1 MVKSLVHHHET
12 ATGLGVLN
20 PPGKHVGV
28 LLTELLFVLLEL
40 FECGS
45 DVFDFRL
52 GMPLPVGLGQAH
64 GVGPAVELPVQAPQF
79 STAVARPGAPIRNRV
94 ALVGRVPK
102 PPGGAGQLRV
112 VTVVVA
118 MAEPGKP
125 GLGSLLLLVFVAVD
139 VPAGVVRNDGGEG
152 VASGSKAGPLDQ
164 LAELAGGVF
173 AD

>member
-1 MVKSLVHHHET
+1 MVKSLVDHHET

-102 PPGGAGQLRV
+102 PPGGAGQLWV

-118 MAEPGKP
+118 LAKPGKL
-125 GLGSLLLLVFVAVD
+125 GLRSPLLVLVAID
-139 VPAGVVRNDGGEG
+139 DPAEVVRDGGGQG
-152 VASGSKAGPLDQ
+152 VAFGFQPGPLDQ
-164 LAELAGGVF
+164 LAELTGGVF